1 MRPCGTSMKTKS
13 NVLNPNHMKQHF
25 TLTRMAISKKM
36 DDTKFGKDVEKLES
50 SLHCWW
56 E

>member
-1 MRPCGTSMKTKS
+1 MKTKS
-13 NVLNPNHMKQHF
+13 NVLNPNHKKQHF
-25 TLTRMAISKKM
+25 TLTGMARTKKM
-36 DDTKFGKDVEKLES
+36 DDTQFGKDVEKLES